1 MMASFISLDSN
12 DVGFLTES
20 QFKKFLK
27 TFYREQLTD
36 KDIQVIFSEIDKD
49 FK

>member
-1 MMASFISLDSN
+1 MASFISLDSN

-27 TFYREQLTD
+27 NFYHGQLID
-36 KDIQVIFSEIDKD
+36 DQIKIIF
-49 FK
+49 